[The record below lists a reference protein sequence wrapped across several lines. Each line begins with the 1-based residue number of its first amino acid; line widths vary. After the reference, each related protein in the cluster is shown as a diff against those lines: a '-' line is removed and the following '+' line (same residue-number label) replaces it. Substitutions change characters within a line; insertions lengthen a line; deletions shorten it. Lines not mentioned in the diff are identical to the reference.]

1 MREPLPNCPFCGQ
14 SDHASVVSIAESFRV
29 YCGRC
34 QTWGPG
40 PNETAEAAVRRWGT
54 RPMSAGLASAVALA
68 AEAIEHNDEAFSV
81 RKIVATGSWA
91 ATIGT
96 TMAAYPSLAAALRAL
111 AGEGAE
117 GA

>member
-1 MREPLPNCPFCGQ
+1 MSEPLPNCPCCDGRALPTFYPNR
-14 SDHASVVSIAESFRV
+14 HAWAVTCVDCEAR
-29 YCGRC
+29 
-34 QTWGPG
+34 GPCVPAQG
-40 PNETAEAAVRRWGT
+40 MAIDLWRR
-54 RPMSAGLASAVALA
+54 LASAVALA
-68 AEAIEHNDEAFSV
+68 AAVEAIEHNDEAFSV